1 MPRHF
6 FGPLVECRVHAH
18 RARDRRRVIMPLVI
32 GGLSVGILSV
42 LSLQTGVSNRLTDS
56 GDAEA
61 GRVPLSERRPERA
74 DDHDLERALKRAL
87 DLVRRERAVP
97 AFRSWGSTLGTGMWS
112 PIPSVAAGSG
122 GTVNLFRNV
131 CNGDTQTS
139 SEVMAND
146 VPSSMLTSG
155 GDTLAGV
162 ILTANSTSI
171 TISSGG
177 SFTGVSNGQY
187 LSGEN
192 VVPGTYVLSGGG
204 TPTLTLNQ
212 SPVATTI
219 TESVSFPPVTILC
232 TTTGAACAP
241 VAPTNAPAY
250 QSEWVTTLG
259 ITKVTLQTTEPESNY
274 TYQWKGS
281 RSRLS
286 NSTSLAQTTI
296 PSTGCGFAT
305 NDPQSTYARTLCF
318 VNLRLGTPRR
328 ERPRCLTTAPADIL
342 RCRPG

>member
-1 MPRHF
+1 
-6 FGPLVECRVHAH
+6 
-18 RARDRRRVIMPLVI
+18 MPLVI
-32 GGLSVGILSV
+32 GALAVGILSV
-42 LSLQTGVSNRLTDS
+42 FSLQSTVSNRLTDS
-56 GDAEA
+56 GDAQVIA
-61 GRVPLSERRPERA
+61 VNYQNDVQSAAMITTSNAPSNVPSTSSA
-74 DDHDLERALKRAL
+74 ATC
-87 DLVRRERAVP
+87 
-97 AFRSWGSTLGTGMWS
+97 GSGFQVMGLYFGNGNVVS
-112 PIPSVAAGSG
+112 YSAVAAGSG

-219 TESVSFPPVTILC
+219 TESVSFPPVAILC

-241 VAPTNAPAY
+241 VATY
-250 QSEWVTTLG
+250 QCARISERMGHDPRHHQGHTPDDGAREQLHIPIGRGPGRVLKLDELG
-259 ITKVTLQTTEPESNY
+259 SNY
-274 TYQWKGS
+274 DPVDGV
-281 RSRLS
+281 RLR
-286 NSTSLAQTTI
+286 N
-296 PSTGCGFAT
+296 
-305 NDPQSTYARTLCF
+305 
-318 VNLRLGTPRR
+318 
-328 ERPRCLTTAPADIL
+328 ERPSVDL
-342 RCRPG
+342 RTNVVLREFRALEHPDGSVLAA